1 MKLDQKQ
8 KKFFQENGYL
18 VIKDFFNIQRDIL
31 PIQKE
36 IYEVIKLVINKYKIE
51 TEIKAFNTK
60 DFHLAYQDVLKDNRE
75 AASEIYDSIKNIF
88 LFRKLSLTKN

>member
-36 IYEVIKLVINKYKIE
+36 IYEVIKLVINKYNIE
-51 TEIKAFNTK
+51 TEIKAFNAK
-60 DFHLAYQDVLKDNRE
+60 DFHLAYQNVLKDN
-75 AASEIYDSIKNIF
+75 
-88 LFRKLSLTKN
+88 